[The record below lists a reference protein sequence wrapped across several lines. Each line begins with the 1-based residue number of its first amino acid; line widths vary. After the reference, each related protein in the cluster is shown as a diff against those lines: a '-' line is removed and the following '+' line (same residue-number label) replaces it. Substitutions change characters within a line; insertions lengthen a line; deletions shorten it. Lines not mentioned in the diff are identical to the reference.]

1 MSEIQL
7 RRKFFMKEQMLQM
20 GFGVTNGKDR
30 FFEMFYLSEAAQERI
45 IQKKFKK
52 GGLGIVLDGIKYC
65 SLWKDGRFYFS
76 EGTSAAQSMDVLSYD
91 AIRDLSFNLIRE
103 KRFMTK
109 EEYQR
114 CLRYFYS
121 YISDIIH
128 YMNMDT
134 KKLFLN
140 EEEMGLKRITENVHE
155 RTFLEKLLQVLPMLQ
170 TMDIP
175 SKRDQYRI
183 QEVLD
188 AATFLLNVNDQYI
201 DPNFFYE
208 KPEIFI
214 TEDEILQYLCS
225 GSGFE
230 NGKYRIWNFCKKDHL
245 VKEISEFLKN
255 EYGNG
260 GHNSALSGDF
270 FSDAN
275 YDGKGIRL
283 TKAGCTVQLSWM
295 EAAKKIRCLIH
306 ADQYLTQSE
315 KEYIPLWEQKN
326 LARKIY
332 NFYSN
337 LPLSFIKPWEESGD
351 YWKTVDR
358 ICDLEDSLLR
368 ADLEKQLKLL
378 PEGSKSREEGKNL
391 LLELRGNPSGKTDE
405 KFVIPQEPGTQM
417 SIFDFM

>member
-1 MSEIQL
+1 
-7 RRKFFMKEQMLQM
+7 MKEQMLQM

-45 IQKKFKK
+45 IQKEFQK
-52 GGLGIVLDGIKYC
+52 GGFGIILDGIKYC
-65 SLWKDGRFYFS
+65 SLWKDGSFYFS

-121 YISDIIH
+121 YTSDMIH

-188 AATFLLNVNDQYI
+188 NSRI
-201 DPNFFYE
+201 MR
-208 KPEIFI
+208 
-214 TEDEILQYLCS
+214 LQ
-225 GSGFE
+225 
-230 NGKYRIWNFCKKDHL
+230 
-245 VKEISEFLKN
+245 
-255 EYGNG
+255 
-260 GHNSALSGDF
+260 
-270 FSDAN
+270 
-275 YDGKGIRL
+275 
-283 TKAGCTVQLSWM
+283 T
-295 EAAKKIRCLIH
+295 
-306 ADQYLTQSE
+306 
-315 KEYIPLWEQKN
+315 EQK
-326 LARKIY
+326 I
-332 NFYSN
+332 
-337 LPLSFIKPWEESGD
+337 
-351 YWKTVDR
+351 
-358 ICDLEDSLLR
+358 
-368 ADLEKQLKLL
+368 
-378 PEGSKSREEGKNL
+378 
-391 LLELRGNPSGKTDE
+391 
-405 KFVIPQEPGTQM
+405 
-417 SIFDFM
+417 IF

>member
-20 GFGVTNGKDR
+20 GFGVTNGKER

-45 IQKKFKK
+45 TQKEFKK
-52 GGLGIVLDGIKYC
+52 GGVGIILDGIKYC
-65 SLWKDGRFYFS
+65 SLWKDGSFYFS

-121 YISDIIH
+121 YTSDMIH

-188 AATFLLNVNDQYI
+188 AATFLLHVSDQYI
-201 DPNFFYE
+201 DPNFSYE
-208 KPEIFI
+208 KPEMFI

-230 NGKYRIWNFCKKDHL
+230 SGKYRIWNFCKENHL
-245 VKEISEFLKN
+245 VKE
-255 EYGNG
+255 
-260 GHNSALSGDF
+260 
-270 FSDAN
+270 
-275 YDGKGIRL
+275 
-283 TKAGCTVQLSWM
+283 T
-295 EAAKKIRCLIH
+295 
-306 ADQYLTQSE
+306 
-315 KEYIPLWEQKN
+315 LWEQKN
-326 LARKIY
+326 LARKIWAF
-332 NFYSN
+332 FYN
-337 LPLSFIKPWEESGD
+337 LPRSIPGPWDEFLYIQDDAKRIKNIIRLMNVFEEEKSMSAYIQDRMDFLSS
-351 YWKTVDR
+351 
-358 ICDLEDSLLR
+358 DS
-368 ADLEKQLKLL
+368 AEYK
-378 PEGSKSREEGKNL
+378 EGKKL
-391 LLELRGNPSGKTDE
+391 LLELASYQIRLFGKKE
-405 KFVIPQEPGTQM
+405 VASKKKKFVIPQEPGTQM

>member
-7 RRKFFMKEQMLQM
+7 RRKFSMKEQMLQM

-30 FFEMFYLSEAAQERI
+30 LFEMFYLPEESRMRVMKQT
-45 IQKKFKK
+45 FKT
-52 GGLGIVLDGIKYC
+52 GGFGVHLSGTQYC
-65 SLWKDGRFYFS
+65 TLWKDGKFHFS
-76 EGTSAAQSMDVLSYD
+76 EGTSATQSMDVLSYD
-91 AIRDLSFNLIRE
+91 AIMDLNFDLIRE

-109 EEYQR
+109 EEYRR

-121 YISDIIH
+121 YTADMIH

-134 KKLFLN
+134 KKMFLA
-140 EEEMGLKRITENVHE
+140 EDEIGLKRITENVHE
-155 RTFLEKLLQVLPMLQ
+155 RAFLEKLLLVLPNVQ
-170 TMDIP
+170 KMDTT

-188 AATFLLNVNDQYI
+188 AATFLLHVSDQYI
-201 DPNFFYE
+201 DPDFSYE
-208 KPEIFI
+208 KPEVFI

-230 NGKYRIWNFCKKDHL
+230 SGKYRIWNFCKEDYL
-245 VKEISEFLKN
+245 LKEISDFIKN

-260 GHNSALSGDF
+260 GHNNALSGDF

-283 TKAGCTVQLSWM
+283 TKAGCTVQISWM

-306 ADQYLTQSE
+306 ADRYLTQSE
-315 KEYIPLWEQKN
+315 KEYIPLWERKN

-332 NFYSN
+332 RFYTL
-337 LPLSFIKPWEESGD
+337 LPASVTKPWKDSGD
-351 YWKTVDR
+351 YWDTIDN
-358 ICDLEDSLLR
+358 ICDLENSLLL

-378 PEGSKSREEGKNL
+378 PEDSENRKEGENL
-391 LLELRGNPSGKTDE
+391 FVELGGEFLEKPEE
-405 KFVIPQEPGTQM
+405 KFAIPQGPGTQM